1 MWRLQI
7 AAGLA
12 WIVITAAVALLLFR
26 GASAAADAGLIAE
39 PARGQALVAG
49 LSALVFGL
57 PGAALAAVGWQ
68 HRKRE

>member
-12 WIVITAAVALLLFR
+12 WVVVTAGVALLLFR
-26 GASAAADAGLIAE
+26 GAAAAAEAGLIAE
-39 PARGQALVAG
+39 PARGQALVAA

-57 PGAALAAVGWQ
+57 PGAALAAVGW
-68 HRKRE
+68 RRRRG